1 VLGLLEGIR
10 VVETGVLLSV
20 DNLGGLLGDAGADV
34 VKVESPQLG
43 DYLRSI
49 PPLMGK
55 DWSVA
60 HLASNRNK
68 RSITI
73 DARTQAGRKVVSRLL
88 ATADVFITGNVG
100 DTNRKLGLDFEAT
113 REIKPDIVYC
123 QVTGFGSSGPY
134 ADIPTHG
141 RMMDALGA
149 GTPLMELSDDGLVQ
163 PVAGGHRSE
172 GGSGVIIGPLYAAF
186 AVAAGLSRRDRTG
199 DGCYIDVSFADGA
212 LASKLISAIG
222 ILNADKVDPEAPM
235 GDITLSAKYQHYQT
249 ADGKYIL
256 FCCIEQKFWDKFCRV
271 SDREDLLERH
281 NRGQAVDFGFD
292 DEDLRRELQRTF
304 HTKSQQEWVAIAS
317 EHDIPM
323 GPALRFDEVADDPHL
338 VARGMLVQEDHP
350 LLGPLVTLGSPIRVP
365 GESFAVRSA
374 PSLGQHTDE
383 ILSSLGHTQGE
394 IDELRQDGVV

>member
-1 VLGLLEGIR
+1 LDGIR

-34 VKVESPQLG
+34 VKVEAPGLG
-43 DYLRSI
+43 DYLRNI
-49 PPLMGK
+49 PPLMAT

-60 HLASNRNK
+60 HIASNRNK

-73 DARTQAGRKVVSRLL
+73 DARTEAGQTVLARLL
-88 ATADVFITGNVG
+88 GTADVFITGNVG
-100 DTNRKLGLDFEAT
+100 DTNRKLGLDYEAMT
-113 REIKPDIVYC
+113 RIKPDVVYC

-149 GTPLMELSDDGLVQ
+149 GTPLMELSEDGLAQ
-163 PVAGGHRSE
+163 PVPGQGRAE
-172 GGSGVIIGPLYAAF
+172 GGSGVIIGPLFGAF

-199 DGCYIDVSFADGA
+199 QGCYLDISCADGA

-222 ILNADKVDPEAPM
+222 ILNARKVDADVPM

-249 ADGKYIL
+249 ADGKYLL
-256 FCCIEQKFWDKFCRV
+256 FCCIESKFWDKFCRI
-271 SDREDLLERH
+271 SGREDLVDRH
-281 NRGQAVDFGFD
+281 DRTQAVDFGFD
-292 DEDLRRELQRTF
+292 DLDLRHELQKTF
-304 HTKSQQEWVAIAS
+304 HTKSQQAWVAIAS

-338 VARGMLVQEDHP
+338 VARGMVVQEDHP
-350 LLGPLVTLGSPIRVP
+350 ELGALLTLGSPIRLP
-365 GESFAVRSA
+365 GESFTVRSA
-374 PSLGQHTDE
+374 PSLGQHTEE
-383 ILSSLGHTQGE
+383 ILASLGFTSSECAQ
-394 IDELRQDGVV
+394 LREAGVV